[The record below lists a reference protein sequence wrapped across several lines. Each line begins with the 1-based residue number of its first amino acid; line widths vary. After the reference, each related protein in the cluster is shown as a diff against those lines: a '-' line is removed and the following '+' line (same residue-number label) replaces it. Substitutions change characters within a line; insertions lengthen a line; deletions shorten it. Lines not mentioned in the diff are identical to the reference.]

1 MSTQKSSFI
10 LFNCYNNQI
19 LRVIYK
25 FAISEYLKYKVLSR
39 DAMDEAKEGCVG
51 ENATLW
57 EVLQGGNEWDSIYQS
72 LSEDTRRAIWIN
84 AKALETC
91 TEHLGKD

>member
-1 MSTQKSSFI
+1 M
-10 LFNCYNNQI
+10 
-19 LRVIYK
+19 IYK
-25 FAISEYLKYKVLSR
+25 LAFLLTYVISSGIILNRPPEYLKYKVLSR

>member
-1 MSTQKSSFI
+1 M
-10 LFNCYNNQI
+10 
-19 LRVIYK
+19 
-25 FAISEYLKYKVLSR
+25 
-39 DAMDEAKEGCVG
+39 DAAKEGCVG